1 LPRPLEDLRDDPA
14 DQDARQ
20 EQQGDGHQEGDAER
34 DARESGHGVSIVAG
48 NGAGMRDRNVDAGRH
63 PEARLTS
70 GKAVSAALLL
80 AAVVFA
86 AAAVFLW
93 VVFSRACGGP
103 SI

>member
-1 LPRPLEDLRDDPA
+1 MTEPDPGK
-14 DQDARQ
+14 D
-20 EQQGDGHQEGDAER
+20 
-34 DARESGHGVSIVAG
+34 
-48 NGAGMRDRNVDAGRH
+48 

-80 AAVVFA
+80 GAVVFA